1 MPGATAMA
9 EAAASRAPSL
19 RLRLVLLVLAAAAL
33 SAAAVAWQGA
43 RQLRM
48 RYQEAMEEALVDT
61 ANLLAAL
68 AESELEFGGDPA
80 LALGRRMESTLARR
94 FTARIHGLVKERVAF
109 HVVLTDARGRVL
121 VDTAMPANVGADYSR
136 WNDIAR
142 TLQGRYGAR
151 ATRADPADERSAVLY
166 VAAPVRQGGALAG
179 VVSVSKPVDAVT
191 PFVAAGHAQLAAAA
205 AVALLAV
212 GAAALAASWWFTR
225 PLRRLLDH
233 VRAVRAGSR
242 DPAPRLG
249 GELGELAA
257 AVAGLR
263 AALDGRD
270 YVERYVQ
277 TLTHEMK
284 GPLAAVRAAG
294 EILAED
300 PAPDDRARFCA
311 TLQAEVERLQGMID
325 RLLQLAALE
334 RRDALAG
341 RQPVDIAALC
351 ADVAASLEAAAR
363 RQGVAVTVSA
373 DSGLELRGEAF
384 LLRQA
389 LANLALNALAA
400 APAGS
405 AVDLAAR
412 SEGGEVVLTVADR
425 GAGIPEWARERV
437 FERFFSLPDPRSG
450 RKGTGLGLPL
460 VREVAAVHRGNVALR
475 PRDGGG
481 TCAELRLPV

>member
-1 MPGATAMA
+1 MA
-9 EAAASRAPSL
+9 EPAPARAPSL

-68 AESELEFGGDPA
+68 AEAELESGGDPA
-80 LALGRRMESTLARR
+80 RTLGRRMESTLARR
-94 FTARIHGLVKERVAF
+94 FSARIHGLVKEQVAF
-109 HVVLTDARGRVL
+109 HVVLTDAHGRVL
-121 VDTAMPANVGADYSR
+121 VDTAMPVNVGADYSR

-142 TLQGRYGAR
+142 TIQGRYGAR

-191 PFVAAGHAQLAAAA
+191 PFVAAGHAQFAAAA

-225 PLRRLLDH
+225 PLRQLLDH

-242 DPAPRLG
+242 EPAPCLG

-263 AALDGRD
+263 AALDGRA

-294 EILAED
+294 EILADD

-341 RQPVDIAALC
+341 QQSVDIAALC

-363 RQGVAVTVSA
+363 RQGVTVAVVA
-373 DSGLELRGEAF
+373 AGAGLAVRGEAF

-405 AVDLAAR
+405 VVDLAAR

-460 VREVAAVHRGNVALR
+460 VREVAAVHRGSVALR

-481 TCAELRLPV
+481 TCAELRLPA